1 MVGLVYFHLQIIMS
15 RLETS
20 VIQILRLGLEILAG
34 WMIVSED
41 MVLMRF
47 DTFKVLRSPEIVQ
60 VALHILIILKVIFMP
75 IHQSLIIVSALI
87 HCIGKIRMLLRNP
100 NLFLQPLFLI
110 MQFAQ
115 PILKHESFLLFLLH
129 VQFLLELA
137 WAV

>member
-1 MVGLVYFHLQIIMS
+1 
-15 RLETS
+15 
-20 VIQILRLGLEILAG
+20 
-34 WMIVSED
+34 MIVSED

-137 WAV
+137 